1 MNFSNKTAVVTG
13 GSTGIGFATARLL
26 LEQGARVTITGQNQE
41 RLSAAAHALA
51 AFGDRVST
59 ALVEMRRLEDL
70 AELRAQVQQ
79 QYGYLDILFANAGGA
94 FASPLETTTEA
105 RFDEM
110 FDVNVKSVFFTVQH
124 LAPLMQPGSS
134 IVLNTSWLAET
145 GTAGLSLLSASKAAV
160 RSMTRTLAA
169 ELMSRGVRVNAVSP
183 GPIATPIHSKN
194 GMKPEELAQFA
205 ANIQREVPIGRFGQ
219 AEEVAAAV
227 VFLAGSGS
235 AYMLGSEVVVDGG
248 YSQL

>member
-1 MNFSNKTAVVTG
+1 MIFSNKTAVVTG
-13 GSTGIGFATARLL
+13 GSTGIGFAVARLL

-41 RLSAAAHALA
+41 RLAAAAHSLA

-59 ALVEMRRLEDL
+59 AVVEMRRLEDL
-70 AELRAQVQQ
+70 AALRAHVHQE
-79 QYGYLDILFANAGGA
+79 YGHLDVLFANAGVA
-94 FASPLETTTEA
+94 FVTPLEETTEA

-110 FDVNVKSVFFTVQH
+110 FDINVKSVFFTVQQ
-124 LAPLMQPGSS
+124 LAPLMQAGSS

-169 ELMSRGVRVNAVSP
+169 ELMPRGVRVNAVSP
-183 GPIATPIHSKN
+183 GPTATPIHGKI
-194 GMKPEELAQFA
+194 GMKPDELAQFA
-205 ANIQREVPIGRFGQ
+205 ANIQQEVPLGRFGE

-235 AYMLGSEVVVDGG
+235 SYMLGSEIVVDGG

>member
-13 GSTGIGFATARLL
+13 GTTGIGFATATLL

-41 RLSAAAHALA
+41 RLAAAANALA
-51 AFGDRVST
+51 AYGDRVSI
-59 ALVEMRRLEDL
+59 ALVEMRRLNDL
-70 AELRAQVQQ
+70 ASLRAQVQE
-79 QYGYLDILFANAGGA
+79 QYGHLDILFANAGVA
-94 FASPLETTTEA
+94 FVSPLDTTTEA

-134 IVLNTSWLAET
+134 IVMNTSWLAET

-183 GPIATPIHSKN
+183 GPIATPIHGKI
-194 GMKPEELAQFA
+194 GMKPDELAQFA
-205 ANIQREVPIGRFGQ
+205 ANIQQEVPIGRFGE

-235 AYMLGSEVVVDGG
+235 GYMRGSEVVVDGG

>member
-1 MNFSNKTAVVTG
+1 MNFSDKTAVVTG
-13 GSTGIGFATARLL
+13 GSTGIGFATAKLL
-26 LEQGARVTITGQNQE
+26 LEQGARVTITGQNRA
-41 RLSAAAHALA
+41 RLDAAAQSLE

-59 ALVEMRRLEDL
+59 AIVEMRRPADL
-70 AELRAQVQQ
+70 IALHAQVQQ
-79 QYGYLDILFANAGGA
+79 QYGKLDVLFANAGVA
-94 FASPLETTTEA
+94 FATPLESTTKE

-110 FDVNVKSVFFTVQH
+110 FDINVKSVYFTVQH
-124 LAPLMQPGSS
+124 LAPLMQSGSS

-169 ELMSRGVRVNAVSP
+169 ELLSRGIRVNAVSP
-183 GPIATPIHSKN
+183 GAIATPIHGKN
-194 GMKPEELAQFA
+194 GMKPDELATFA
-205 ANIQREVPIGRFGQ
+205 ANIQQGVPLGRFGE

-248 YSQL
+248 FSQL